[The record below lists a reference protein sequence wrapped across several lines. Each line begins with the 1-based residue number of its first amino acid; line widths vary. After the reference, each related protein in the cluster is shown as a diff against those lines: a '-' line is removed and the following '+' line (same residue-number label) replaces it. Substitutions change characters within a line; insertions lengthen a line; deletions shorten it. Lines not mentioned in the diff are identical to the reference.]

1 MNGGNGQS
9 GQGLVPGDG
18 PERGD
23 GGARVAD
30 ETQHLNTTLH
40 PKKTPLNL
48 GDEEFVLAPPP
59 LTRGWSDSPRREMVC
74 GDPEQERQ

>member
-9 GQGLVPGDG
+9 GQGIGPGRRAG
-18 PERGD
+18 ERGW
-23 GGARVAD
+23 RD

-59 LTRGWSDSPRREMVC
+59 LTRGWSDSGRREMVC